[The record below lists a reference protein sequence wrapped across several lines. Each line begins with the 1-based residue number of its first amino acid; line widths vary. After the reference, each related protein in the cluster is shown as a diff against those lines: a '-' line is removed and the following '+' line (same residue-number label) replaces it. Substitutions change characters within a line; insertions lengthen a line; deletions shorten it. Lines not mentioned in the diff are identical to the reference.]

1 MLMRYRGIVVVFII
15 FFIVFSSVMVQAI
28 PPHKNF
34 QETDE
39 DLYAILSFL
48 ADAKLL
54 CEQALMASYFANC
67 TIFCN
72 ETILISYS
80 QDYDNTS
87 LETAEYLQEKLS
99 YSSIIL
105 DQIKNKA
112 GSYEHFKDFLLPV
125 KKLGSNVTSVVMS
138 QHDIILYF
146 HTLVDSINTGSS
158 NETLIF
164 TLVSATQ
171 NAISRCRSDVL
182 AVETHLGDISPFF
195 SIEAFEQV
203 IPSFYLLMDRYESY
217 LNSLVGFFPAMEP
230 VLFLSVD
237 DTEVYLGEDF
247 YASGYFIGKTGFV
260 ANQTITLLFDT
271 VVTNTTKTNSIGR
284 FDFPIHVS
292 LDYRPASY
300 NLTAIT
306 IYNDTLFTSNI
317 IVVSIHK
324 IPTTLLLSV
333 PKNQYKPSELI
344 SFSGQLITYSNEGIQ
359 DSVILHFA
367 GENVSLLTN
376 DTGHF
381 TYEFSKPLFFDEYTA
396 YATFTPETVYEPCK
410 SQVIKIYVNT
420 PTYLTISTNTTD
432 VDIGEPVIVW
442 GALHDSL
449 SNSPLSN
456 KTILVFFNGQN
467 IGTTITNQT
476 GCYTY
481 NFLTADFQQ
490 GTYSL
495 YTHFP
500 SDEQQWRSST
510 SETIHVVLIP
520 GVFEQ
525 ISNYLTAGQ
534 YLGLIIVLAIII
546 LICILVFYFIKKSSV
561 LEKKKRK
568 YTHQTPS
575 FFHPFSSSSH
585 AKKHSFT
592 KPPRLRGVS
601 LDPAETFKQRIVKQY
616 RLLIRFLSSK
626 GFNIHPS
633 HTHLDI
639 QKNLIGTGSSKKAVD
654 MITSQFEHARYSL
667 HPAQKEDIIVVDKN
681 LFTII
686 ADFEET

>member
-1 MLMRYRGIVVVFII
+1 MA
-15 FFIVFSSVMVQAI
+15 QAI
-28 PPHKNF
+28 PPPHKNF

-48 ADAKLL
+48 ADTKLL

-99 YSSIIL
+99 YSSIVFE
-105 DQIKNKA
+105 QIKNKA
-112 GSYEHFKDFLLPV
+112 GSYEHLKDFLLPV

-138 QHDIILYF
+138 HHDIILYF

-158 NETLIF
+158 NGTLIF
-164 TLVSATQ
+164 TLLSATQ

-182 AVETHLGDISPFF
+182 AVETHLDNISPFF
-195 SIEAFEQV
+195 SIDTFEQV
-203 IPSFYLLMDRYESY
+203 IPSFYLLLDRYESY
-217 LNSLVGFFPAMEP
+217 LHSLVGFFPAKEP
-230 VLFLSVD
+230 VLFLSID

-247 YASGYFIGKTGFV
+247 HASGYFIGETGFV
-260 ANQTITLLFDT
+260 ADQTITLLFDAI
-271 VVTNTTKTNSIGR
+271 VTNTTKTNNIGR
-284 FDFPIHVS
+284 FDFSSHAS

-317 IVVSIHK
+317 VVVSIHK
-324 IPTTLLLSV
+324 IPTTLLLSA

-344 SFSGQLITYSNEGIQ
+344 SFSGQLITYSNEGIK
-359 DSVILHFA
+359 DSIILHFA

-381 TYEFSKPLFFDEYTA
+381 TYEFPKSLFFGEHTVF
-396 YATFTPETVYEPCK
+396 ATFTPETVYEPCK
-410 SQVIKIYVNT
+410 SQVLKIYVNT
-420 PTYLTISTNTTD
+420 PTYLTISTNTTNVD
-432 VDIGEPVIVW
+432 VGEPVNIW
-442 GALHDSL
+442 GTLYDNL
-449 SNSPLSN
+449 SNNSISN

-495 YTHFP
+495 YTHFL

-510 SETIHVVLIP
+510 SDTLHVVLIP

-525 ISNYLTAGQ
+525 R
-534 YLGLIIVLAIII
+534 LIIMLAIITF
-546 LICILVFYFIKKSSV
+546 ICILVFYFIKKSSV
-561 LEKKKRK
+561 LEKKKQK
-568 YTHQTPS
+568 YTQQTPPLP
-575 FFHPFSSSSH
+575 FFSSSYVE
-585 AKKHSFT
+585 KHSFT
-592 KPPRLRGVS
+592 KSPRLWGVS

-626 GFNIHPS
+626 GFNIRPN

-639 QKNLIGTGSSKKAVD
+639 QRNLIGTGSSKKAVD
-654 MITSQFEHARYSL
+654 MITSQFERARYSL
-667 HPAQKEDIIVVDKN
+667 HPAQKEDIIVIDKN

>member
-1 MLMRYRGIVVVFII
+1 MRCRGIVVVFII
-15 FFIVFSSVMVQAI
+15 FFIIFSSVIAQAI
-28 PPHKNF
+28 PPPHKNF

-54 CEQALMASYFANC
+54 CEQALMISYFANC

-80 QDYDNTS
+80 QNYDNTS

-99 YSSIIL
+99 YSSIVL
-105 DQIKNKA
+105 EQIKNEA
-112 GSYEHFKDFLLPV
+112 GSYEHLKDFLLPV

-138 QHDIILYF
+138 HHDIILYF

-158 NETLIF
+158 NGTLIF

-182 AVETHLGDISPFF
+182 AVETHLGAISPFF
-195 SIEAFEQV
+195 SIDTFEQV

-217 LNSLVGFFPAMEP
+217 LHSLVGFFPAMEP
-230 VLFLSVD
+230 VLFLSID
-237 DTEVYLGEDF
+237 DTEAYLGEDF

-260 ANQTITLLFDT
+260 ADQTITLLFDAI
-271 VVTNTTKTNSIGR
+271 VTNTTKTNSIGR
-284 FDFPIHVS
+284 FDFSIHVS

-317 IVVSIHK
+317 VVVNIHK

-344 SFSGQLITYSNEGIQ
+344 PFSGQLITYSNEGIQ
-359 DSVILHFA
+359 DSVILHCA

-381 TYEFSKPLFFDEYTA
+381 TYEFSKPLFFGEYTT

-420 PTYLTISTNTTD
+420 PTYLTISTNTTN
-432 VDIGEPVIVW
+432 VDLGEPVNIG
-442 GALHDSL
+442 GALYDNL
-449 SNSPLSN
+449 SNNSISN

-467 IGTTITNQT
+467 IGATITNQT
-476 GCYTY
+476 GFYAFS
-481 NFLTADFQQ
+481 FLTSSFRH
-490 GTYSL
+490 GTYLL
-495 YTHFP
+495 YTQFLSGEH
-500 SDEQQWRSST
+500 QWRSST

-525 ISNYLTAGQ
+525 ISNYLTGTNADQ
-534 YLGLIIVLAIII
+534 HFGLIIVLAIII
-546 LICILVFYFIKKSSV
+546 LICTLVFYFIKKSSV
-561 LEKKKRK
+561 LEKKKQK
-568 YTHQTPS
+568 YTHHTPLL
-575 FFHPFSSSSH
+575 PFSSLFH
-585 AKKHSFT
+585 AKKRSFT

-654 MITSQFEHARYSL
+654 MVTSQFERARYSL

>member
-1 MLMRYRGIVVVFII
+1 MLMRCRGIVVVFII
-15 FFIVFSSVMVQAI
+15 FFIIFSSVIAQAI
-28 PPHKNF
+28 PPPHKNF

-54 CEQALMASYFANC
+54 CEQALMVSYFANC
-67 TIFCN
+67 TIFFN

-87 LETAEYLQEKLS
+87 LETAEYLQEKLN

-105 DQIKNKA
+105 EQINNKA
-112 GSYEHFKDFLLPV
+112 GSYEHLKDFLSPV
-125 KKLGSNVTSVVMS
+125 KKLGNNVTSVVMS
-138 QHDIILYF
+138 HHDIIPYF

-164 TLVSATQ
+164 TLLSVTQ

-195 SIEAFEQV
+195 SIETFEQV
-203 IPSFYLLMDRYESY
+203 IPSFYLLLDRYESY
-217 LNSLVGFFPAMEP
+217 LHSLVGFFPAKEP

-237 DTEVYLGEDF
+237 DTEVYLGGDF
-247 YASGYFIGKTGFV
+247 YASGYFIDKTGFV
-260 ANQTITLLFDT
+260 ADQTITLLFDT
-271 VVTNTTKTNSIGR
+271 IVTNTTKTNSMGQ
-284 FDFPIHVS
+284 FDFPIHAS

-300 NLTAIT
+300 NLTVIT
-306 IYNDTLFTSNI
+306 TYNDTLFTSNI
-317 IVVSIHK
+317 VVVSIHK

-333 PKNQYKPSELI
+333 PKNQYKPAELI
-344 SFSGQLITYSNEGIQ
+344 SFSGQLITYSNEGIK
-359 DSVILHFA
+359 DFIILHFA

-381 TYEFSKPLFFDEYTA
+381 TYEFSKPLFFGEYTV

-420 PTYLTISTNTTD
+420 PTYLTIYTNITN
-432 VDIGEPVIVW
+432 VDLGESVIVW
-442 GALHDSL
+442 GELHDNL
-449 SNSPLSN
+449 SNSPISN
-456 KTILVFFNGQN
+456 KTILVFFNGRN
-467 IGTTITNQT
+467 IGTTITNRT
-476 GCYTY
+476 GFYAFS
-481 NFLTADFQQ
+481 FLTSGFQQ

-495 YTHFP
+495 YTQFL
-500 SDEQQWRSST
+500 SDEQQWRNST
-510 SETIHVVLIP
+510 SDTLHVVLIP

-525 ISNYLTAGQ
+525 R
-534 YLGLIIVLAIII
+534 LIIMLAIII
-546 LICILVFYFIKKSSV
+546 FICILVFYFIKKSSV
-561 LEKKKRK
+561 LEKKKQK
-568 YTHQTPS
+568 YTHQTPPLP
-575 FFHPFSSSSH
+575 FFSLSH
-585 AKKHSFT
+585 LKKHSFT
-592 KPPRLRGVS
+592 KPSSLNDVS
-601 LDPAETFKQRIVKQY
+601 LNPAETFRQRIVKQY

-639 QKNLIGTGSSKKAVD
+639 QRSLIGTGSSKKAVD

-667 HPAQKEDIIVVDKN
+667 HPVQKEDIIMVDKN